1 MLVALV
7 CLISCITYDPLINC
21 FTGQCHVLVSRP
33 SALGENIF
41 GASLNRPKIQVQTDF
56 DTRAIKLP
64 NNPVFEFNLNKGDLW
79 KINMNDFGFDPP
91 NKDNCVRYK
100 EIKGLAIIDGSIDS
114 WNIDSMTTYAQ
125 GALGGE
131 RVLSQDF
138 DIYFSVDGGSD
149 LHLTMTK

>member
-1 MLVALV
+1 MG
-7 CLISCITYDPLINC
+7 
-21 FTGQCHVLVSRP
+21 FTSGK
-33 SALGENIF
+33 AFGE
-41 GASLNRPKIQVQTDF
+41 SLNRPKIQVQTDY

-64 NNPVFEFNLNKGDLW
+64 NNPVLEFNLNKGDLW

-100 EIKGLAIIDGSIDS
+100 EITGLAIIDGSIDS

-138 DIYFSVDGGSD
+138 DIFYSVDGKHD